1 MSTVVPFTI
10 ADAACD
16 LSYHRNQMDE
26 NIQAFGQ
33 SGADN
38 VENFKNKWL
47 SEYHQLGEAA
57 YKLLDPFMTN
67 LPYNTVTLGF
77 ECIMEN
83 REGKGIDVV
92 FVTPDKKIKKID
104 VTREQKISK

>member
-1 MSTVVPFTI
+1 
-10 ADAACD
+10 
-16 LSYHRNQMDE
+16 
-26 NIQAFGQ
+26 
-33 SGADN
+33 
-38 VENFKNKWL
+38 
-47 SEYHQLGEAA
+47 
-57 YKLLDPFMTN
+57 MTN

-77 ECIMEN
+77 ECIMKN